1 MIKNI
6 LFDMGG
12 VLIEWR
18 PDKLVAR
25 FGYAGADA
33 KLLLREIFGDAEWV
47 GLDRGRLREE
57 EAMAAFRARL
67 PERLH
72 PAIEP
77 CVYWWRDPLWPV
89 PGMAELIAELKGLG
103 YRIYLLSNATSA
115 LHGYF
120 PRIPGSEHF
129 DGMVV
134 SADHKLLK
142 PQHELYEVLLERFG
156 LDPAECFFLDDSSAN
171 VDAAIVLGLQAAVF
185 DGDMKRLRRAMRK
198 AGIPVKDE

>member
-6 LFDMGG
+6 IFDMGG

-25 FGYAGADA
+25 LGYAGADA

-47 GLDRGRLREE
+47 GLD
-57 EAMAAFRARL
+57 
-67 PERLH
+67 
-72 PAIEP
+72 
-77 CVYWWRDPLWPV
+77 PV
-89 PGMAELIAELKGLG
+89 
-103 YRIYLLSNATSA
+103 
-115 LHGYF
+115 
-120 PRIPGSEHF
+120 
-129 DGMVV
+129 
-134 SADHKLLK
+134 
-142 PQHELYEVLLERFG
+142 
-156 LDPAECFFLDDSSAN
+156 ECFFLDDSSAN